1 MGLARLDGE
10 GDRPR
15 KTVLAGG
22 GSLPE
27 FVRDEM
33 NGNRGEKRPPKDIDD
48 WRIRIDEIDL
58 ELVRLFNERTRCAIE
73 IGHIK
78 KRLGLDIYSPS
89 REAQVIKNVTE
100 ASQGP
105 LDAEAIRR
113 LFERVID
120 EARRIERI
128 EASEKQDESGD
139 LLQNSD

>member
-1 MGLARLDGE
+1 
-10 GDRPR
+10 
-15 KTVLAGG
+15 
-22 GSLPE
+22 
-27 FVRDEM
+27 M
-33 NGNRGEKRPPKDIDD
+33 NEEQSGEKTIDD

-58 ELVRLFNERTRCAIE
+58 ELVRFFNERTKCAIE

-89 REAQVIKNVTE
+89 REAQVIKNVTD
-100 ASQGP
+100 ANQGP

-128 EASEKQDESGD
+128 EASKEERSEEG
-139 LLQNSD
+139 

>member
-1 MGLARLDGE
+1 MSE
-10 GDRPR
+10 E
-15 KTVLAGG
+15 K
-22 GSLPE
+22 S
-27 FVRDEM
+27 
-33 NGNRGEKRPPKDIDD
+33 GEKTIDD

-58 ELVRLFNERTRCAIE
+58 ALVRLFNERTTCAIE

-89 REAQVIKNVTE
+89 REAQVIANVVA
-100 ASQGP
+100 ASRGP

-128 EASEKQDESGD
+128 HASKDEGSGER
-139 LLQNSD
+139 